1 MGWFAGEPTLDE
13 MLADPLLHRV
23 MKADGINMKRLC
35 EILVR
40 ASSAASANGYTRPVR
55 RRPGVGFSDEG

>member
-1 MGWFAGEPTLDE
+1 MDQFAGEPTLDE
-13 MLADPLLHRV
+13 VLSDPLLHRV

-40 ASSAASANGYTRPVR
+40 ASSTAGADGSSRRT
-55 RRPGVGFSDEG
+55 RRPGLGFSEEG